1 MIRIA
6 HNLFASLALVA
17 AVVATAA
24 AAEFPSKPVRLVVP
38 FAAGGTFE
46 LEARLIAA
54 KLQENWREP
63 IIVESRPGANTI
75 LGVDY
80 VAKSAPDGHTLLLH
94 ASSIVATP
102 QMQRTPYD
110 FLRDL
115 RGVAQTAEV
124 RYVLAA
130 SPKIGVSTVDELI
143 ALAKKEPDR
152 LNYGSSGNGTP
163 LHLYVE
169 LFKRAANINLT
180 HVPYKGNGPAKQA
193 LLAGDVHLV
202 FDISL
207 SIIPL
212 VKSGKVRPL
221 MVTGSKPMEI
231 LPQVPAFNAVY
242 PGNGIDGWHGIFA
255 PAATPKA
262 VIDQIAADVRL
273 AVLSPD
279 LMKRFRDIGFEST
292 GITSDRFSEIVRND
306 YERWGQIIRAN
317 NIRVD

>member
-1 MIRIA
+1 MTRSVPK
-6 HNLFASLALVA
+6 LFASLALAATLVA
-17 AVVATAA
+17 AAA

-54 KLQENWREP
+54 KLQENWRQP
-63 IIVESRPGANTI
+63 IIVEARPGANTI

-80 VAKSAPDGHTLLLH
+80 VAKSAPDGHTMVLH

-124 RYVLAA
+124 RYILAA
-130 SPKIGVSTVDELI
+130 SQKIGVSTVDELV
-143 ALAKKEPDR
+143 ALAKKDPDR

-169 LFKRAANINLT
+169 LFKRAAGVNLT
-180 HVPYKGNGPAKQA
+180 HVPYKGNGPAMQA

-212 VKSGKVRPL
+212 VKAGKVRPL
-221 MVTGSKPMEI
+221 MVTGSKPMDV

-242 PGNGIDGWHGIFA
+242 PGNGIDGWHGIFV

-262 VIDQIAADVRL
+262 VIDQMAADLRA

-279 LMKRFRDIGFEST
+279 LMKRFREIGFEST
-292 GITSDRFSEIVRND
+292 GVTSDRFGEIVRSD

>member
-1 MIRIA
+1 MTRSVPK
-6 HNLFASLALVA
+6 LFASLALAATLVA
-17 AVVATAA
+17 AAA

-54 KLQENWREP
+54 KLQENWRQP
-63 IIVESRPGANTI
+63 IIVEARPGANTI

-80 VAKSAPDGHTLLLH
+80 VAKSAPDGHTMVLH

-124 RYVLAA
+124 RYILAA
-130 SPKIGVSTVDELI
+130 SQKIGVSTVDELV
-143 ALAKKEPDR
+143 ALAKKDPDR

-169 LFKRAANINLT
+169 LFKRAAGVNLT
-180 HVPYKGNGPAKQA
+180 HVPYKGNGPAMQA

-212 VKSGKVRPL
+212 VKAGKVRPL
-221 MVTGSKPMEI
+221 MVTGSKPMDV

-242 PGNGIDGWHGIFA
+242 PGNGIDGWHGIFV

-262 VIDQIAADVRL
+262 VIDQMAADLRT

-279 LMKRFRDIGFEST
+279 LMKRFREIGFEST
-292 GITSDRFSEIVRND
+292 GVTSDRFGEIVRSD